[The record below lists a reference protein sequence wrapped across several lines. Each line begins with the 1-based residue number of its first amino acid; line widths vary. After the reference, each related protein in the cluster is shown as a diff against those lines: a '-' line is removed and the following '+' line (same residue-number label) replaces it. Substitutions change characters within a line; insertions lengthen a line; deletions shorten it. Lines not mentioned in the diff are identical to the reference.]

1 MRSLL
6 KPLLLALLLA
16 LTAAPRG
23 CSALNVLLV
32 STFSSPSHY
41 IWVSALAGGLLQR
54 GHHVT
59 ELVIRSPATPHPNR
73 TSFVVAEK
81 TYHEKHD
88 FDLEGSFDRTV
99 LEQIPHMY
107 RCSRESIRT
116 ALRSKAFADLKRHLD
131 VKKLQF
137 DVFVID
143 YVLQEPLLG
152 LNSIIG
158 RKPVVVTTAYNLP
171 EDIIQLMGSPYFPS
185 LFPYG
190 GVGADGGMP
199 MTFQE
204 RVFNLY
210 KWIAFKTYIFWVQ
223 RPHIEKTIAETFPG
237 SAPLDELLE
246 DVAVSLVN
254 TSPALHGALPLVPGI
269 VEVGGLQ
276 ARPAKPLP
284 TDILDWIDSKNAP
297 HGFVFMSFGTN
308 VKSSLMSKVRREA
321 ILKAFARIEQRVL
334 WKYEQD
340 DILDQL
346 PPNVRVAKWLPQ
358 NDILAHPNIRCFVSH
373 NGGLS
378 SQEASYHGVPVLGI
392 PFFVDQ
398 LSYAEKFTKLGLG
411 RRVIFR
417 TITEDIFH
425 EALHDVINNPWYRD
439 NMRRVQQTI
448 RDQKETPLERAVWW
462 VEHAAR
468 TGGARHLRSPA
479 LRLRW
484 YELWMLDVLA
494 AAAVAAALALWALV
508 LSVRVLRGLVGPQPA
523 GAAKRKTK
531 SH

>member
-1 MRSLL
+1 ML
-6 KPLLLALLLA
+6 PLLLLAA
-16 LTAAPRG
+16 LTAVPQG
-23 CSALNVLLV
+23 SSALNVLFV
-32 STFSSPSHY
+32 STVSSPSHY

-59 ELVIRSPATPHPNR
+59 ELVIRPPATPHPNR
-73 TSFVVAEK
+73 TSFVITK
-81 TYHEKHD
+81 TYADEHG
-88 FDLEGSFDRTV
+88 FDLEGSFDMTV
-99 LEQIPHMY
+99 LEEVPFLY
-107 RCSRESIRT
+107 DFCRTSSRIALESQ
-116 ALRSKAFADLKRHLD
+116 AFAELTLHLRE
-131 VKKLQF
+131 KKPDF

-152 LNSIIG
+152 LNSMIG
-158 RKPVVVTTAYNLP
+158 RKPVVVMTAFNLP
-171 EDIIQLMGSPYFPS
+171 EDVMGLMGSPYFPS

-190 GVGADGGMP
+190 GVGADGGLP

-204 RVFNLY
+204 RAFNLY
-210 KWIAFKTYIFWVQ
+210 KWLAYKTYFYLSY
-223 RPHIEKTIAETFPG
+223 RPDVEKAIAETFPR

-254 TSPALHGALPLVPGI
+254 TSPALHGAMPIVPGI

-276 ARPAKPLP
+276 ARPAQPLP
-284 TDILDWIDSKNAP
+284 KDILDWIDTKNAP

-308 VKSSLMSKVRREA
+308 VKSSFMSKMRREA
-321 ILKAFARIEQRVL
+321 IMKAFGRIKQRVL
-334 WKYEQD
+334 WKYEED

-378 SQEASYHGVPVLGI
+378 SQEASYHGVPVLGV
-392 PFFVDQ
+392 PFFADQ
-398 LSYAEKFTKLGLG
+398 LGYSEKFQKLGLG
-411 RRVIFR
+411 RRVIYR
-417 TITEDIFH
+417 TITEDVFH
-425 EALHDVINNPWYRD
+425 EALHDVINNPRYRE
-439 NMRRVQQTI
+439 NMQRVKQTL

-462 VEHAAR
+462 VEYVAR
-468 TGGARHLRSPA
+468 TGGAKHLRSPA

-494 AAAVAAALALWALV
+494 AAAAAVAIALWGLGFC
-508 LSVRVLRGLVGPQPA
+508 VRVLRGLVGPAPA
-523 GAAKRKTK
+523 GGGKKKTK
-531 SH
+531 TH